1 MQHVYATQQLIYA
14 LTHAQDRMQTH
25 SHLSV
30 QQLSLKSRYF
40 G

>member
-14 LTHAQDRMQTH
+14 LTYALVRMQTH

-30 QQLSLKSRYF
+30 
-40 G
+40 